1 MEWVFAV
8 WGSPIG
14 VLCVSQND
22 HGVVAVREVFGYYM
36 RMFEGSQECAFDEN
50 SPYVELA
57 AEVFSLLS
65 DPTRIR
71 IVLALRAGELAVGEL
86 AERVGKSPTVVSQHL
101 ARLRWARTVAARQEG
116 TRAYYHSPM
125 VTHGNWCSRRCS
137 RPNTPSTNIPAT
149 MAAITRP
156 RRPYTTRRRRREPD
170 DLA

>member
-116 TRAYYHSPM
+116 TRAYYRLADGHARELVQQAVFQAEHAVDEYPRHHGGDHPSAQALHHEETSP
-125 VTHGNWCSRRCS
+125 
-137 RPNTPSTNIPAT
+137 
-149 MAAITRP
+149 
-156 RRPYTTRRRRREPD
+156 
-170 DLA
+170 